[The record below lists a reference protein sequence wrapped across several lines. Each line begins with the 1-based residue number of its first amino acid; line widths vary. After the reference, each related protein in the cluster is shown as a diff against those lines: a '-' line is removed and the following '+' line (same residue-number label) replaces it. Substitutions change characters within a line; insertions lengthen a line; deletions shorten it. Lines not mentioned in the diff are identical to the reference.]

1 MALDSPALEAGR
13 EGADMIT
20 KGLVERLFEAAS
32 IQRWNDHVRP
42 VEFVELDKQ
51 AHKMVIAY
59 VLGRFEETEREAKID
74 WSRLIEGGIFEF
86 FRRVI
91 LTDIKAPVFHQL
103 MARKGRELN
112 QWALSQLAADIQPIG
127 AGFSERMERYFFEP
141 DYARLEKR
149 ILRAAHYL
157 ATNWEFKIIYNASPF
172 IYGIER
178 TKEEIEN
185 QIEDH
190 YDLIGVQKI
199 TLGKKSYGFVDLCG
213 QLRFQQRWAQ
223 SPRIPK
229 TSVLGHMLIVAMLSY
244 CCSRDIGAC
253 NRRLYNNFFAAL
265 FHDLPEVLTRDI
277 VSPVKTSVAGLDSVI
292 KEYEHIQMD
301 EKIMPL
307 LPSVWHDEFR
317 YFVDDEFSN
326 RVRVDGAIKGD
337 LTFDEIQGHYNRDE
351 FDPVDGVLLKACDHF
366 SAFVEASLSIQHG
379 ITARPLEECRVSLPA
394 KYRDVVIGGIDFGK
408 LYEYFPARTPER

>member
-1 MALDSPALEAGR
+1 
-13 EGADMIT
+13 MIT
-20 KGLVERLFEAAS
+20 RGLVERLFEAAS

-59 VLGRFEETEREAKID
+59 VIGRFEETEREADID
-74 WSRLIEGGIFEF
+74 WSLLIEGGVFEF
-86 FRRVI
+86 FQRVI

-103 MARKGRELN
+103 MARKGHELN
-112 QWALSQLAADIQPIG
+112 QWALSQLAPDIDPIG
-127 AGFSERMERYFFEP
+127 AGFSERMHRYFFEP

-229 TSVLGHMLIVAMLSY
+229 TSVLGHMLIVAVLSY
-244 CCSRDIGAC
+244 CCSLEIAAC

-307 LPSVWHDEFR
+307 LPSSWHDEFR
-317 YFVDDEFSN
+317 YFVEDEFAN
-326 RVRVDGAIKGD
+326 KMRLNGCVRSDV
-337 LTFDEIQGHYNRDE
+337 LFDEIQGHYNRDE
-351 FDPVDGVLLKACDHF
+351 FDPVDGSILKACDHF
-366 SAFVEASLSIQHG
+366 AAFVEASLSIRHG
-379 ITARPLEECRVSLPA
+379 ITSRPLEECRTSLPE
-394 KYRDVVIGGIDFGK
+394 KYRAVVIGGIDFGA
-408 LYEYFPARTPER
+408 LFNYFMDGDKAAAGKKGEGK

>member
-1 MALDSPALEAGR
+1 
-13 EGADMIT
+13 MIT
-20 KGLVERLFEAAS
+20 QGLVERLFEAAS

-59 VLGRFEETEREAKID
+59 VLGRFQENDQKVEID
-74 WSRLIEGGIFEF
+74 WKTLIEGGIFEF
-86 FRRVI
+86 LQRVI

-112 QWALSQLAADIQPIG
+112 AWALSQLQPAIEAIG
-127 AGFSERMERYFFEP
+127 GDFSKRMHQYFN
-141 DYARLEKR
+141 DSVYASLEKR

-172 IYGIER
+172 IYGIEK

-229 TSVLGHMLIVAMLSY
+229 TSVLGHMFIVAILSY
-244 CCSRDIGAC
+244 CCSVDVDAC
-253 NRRLYNNFFAAL
+253 KRRLYNNFFAAL

-292 KEYEHIQMD
+292 KEYEHIQME

-307 LPSVWHDEFR
+307 LPDTWHDEFR

-326 RVRVDGAIKGD
+326 RVRIDGVVNKT
-337 LTFDEIQGHYNRDE
+337 LSFDKIQSDYNYDE
-351 FDPVDGVLLKACDHF
+351 FDAVDGVLLKACDHF
-366 SAFVEASLSIQHG
+366 AAFVEASLSIQHG
-379 ITARPLEECRVSLPA
+379 ITARPLEECRAALPER
-394 KYRDVVIGGIDFGK
+394 YRGVVIGGIDFGR
-408 LYEYFPARTPER
+408 LYTFFQHRA